1 MVNWDLNM
9 NKIYRLVW
17 NRETGTMV
25 VASELAKSDGG
36 RTAAAVR
43 SSSSPLAVSTLTAA
57 LLLAISGQAM
67 AVTGTGS
74 ATNYCFYD
82 ENSQSVICGDD
93 STSIADTYDGKK
105 AKSVAL
111 GIGAKT
117 TGESNVALGAN
128 ASAAKTAATALG
140 AGAKAMNDYG
150 VAIGFEAVA
159 NNTWDISIGRR
170 AGADARASGDG
181 RNIAIGDGAL
191 KGAKNA
197 NNNTVL
203 GTSAGASLTGTFNI
217 AIGAYANS
225 PTALG
230 DENGPGVT
238 ADNTIA
244 LGQRAIASSSSSIAQ
259 GNRSKATGTISNAIG
274 ASAEASGAYSIANGY
289 GAQASGK
296 NAIAIGSAREQ
307 IDARVKATGANAIA
321 IGSVSTLAKSENTV
335 AIGRKAAAAGNN
347 TVSLGAESGSIGVEA
362 DAAGSLVNV
371 NARTKAGKTSANGL
385 VNMTNIG
392 YKAGAGNINNNY
404 GVNIGYEAGAG
415 GYNSFYGEGVS
426 IGNKAGGVNTGN
438 ATVKAAMEAASQIHG
453 GVATGVIITGNTN
466 TAISSRAGVNA
477 LGHDNV
483 AIGKDAGGY
492 SSGNANIAIGRH
504 AGRVSVLNP
513 SGVRVIDENAFSA
526 IKNTI
531 AMGEWAYGSADNAIA
546 IGTLARVE
554 EKGLK
559 SVWDSAT
566 SSYKNEGSESLNAM
580 AVGHGAVA
588 KGNSA
593 IALGAS
599 SRVDFMN
606 SIALGA
612 RAQAL
617 SYNSTVIGVDAKS
630 KGYSSIAI
638 GDKAEAG
645 TQNADATPEF
655 NYAIAIGTSSKATG
669 ETSVALGSNAQATV
683 SRGTALGVRSEVTAG
698 MGVALGGYSIANR
711 AHGVTGADPLG
722 AKETGAAE
730 NVWTST
736 AGAVSVGG
744 GINPANGNKIST
756 RQIINVAA
764 GSADTDAVNVAQLK
778 AAGFKLTTSSST
790 GEVAGTSAE
799 NVQNGETVTIDAG
812 DNIKL
817 TQAGNEI
824 TVATKKDVAFDTVT
838 VGGVTID
845 KSTNKV
851 SGLAAGELSATS
863 TDAVNGSQLHATNQN
878 VAANATNIQANA
890 DNIAKGINVGGTTGS
905 NQYALGDTIN
915 IKGDSNISST
925 TVAGGVQLA
934 LAPVLNVGPATGG
947 KPVKIDGNAGTVGGL
962 SNTTFDPANITSGQ
976 AATEDQLKA
985 VNDKAVAAKTKVDA
999 GDNISVTETVDA
1011 TTGAST
1017 YTVATKKDV
1026 AFDTVTVGGV
1036 TIDKSTN
1043 KVSGLAAGELSA
1055 TSTDAVN
1062 GSQLH
1067 ATNQNVAANATN
1079 IQANADNI
1087 AKGINVGGTTGSNQY
1102 ALGDTI
1108 NIKGDSNI
1116 SSTTVAG
1123 GVQLALA
1130 PVLNVGPA
1138 TGGKP
1143 VKIDG
1148 NAGTVGGLSNT
1159 TFDPA
1164 NITSGQAAT
1173 EDQLKAVND
1182 KAVAAKTKVD
1192 AGDNISVTETVDAT
1206 TGASTYT
1213 VATKKDV
1220 AFDTVTVGG
1229 VTIDKTTNRI
1239 SGLAAGVG
1247 DTDAVNMSQLKAVQ
1261 TLVNAGW
1268 TVTDSAGNKANIG
1281 PNGVVTF
1288 SSADSNIS
1296 VVQNGADQDGKVEI
1310 TLSRDLDVD
1319 SVTAGGNKLDA
1330 NGLAIAGGPT
1340 ISAAGIDMAGKKISN
1355 LGDGTEDGDAV
1366 NLGQLKNYVGEETAK
1381 VKTHY
1386 YSVNDGGSK
1395 GGNYDNDGATA
1406 SGAIAA
1412 GVDTTATAENAV
1424 AMGKGAAAS
1433 HAGSVALGSGAQTQA
1448 VDNTGTFMLNGGAA
1462 AGVNA
1467 VAVVSVGSKGN
1478 ERRIVNVAA
1487 GRLSAD
1493 STDAV
1498 NGSQLF
1504 AVGTALNNLGN
1515 ATALALGGNTTYTPG
1530 GGLSVN
1536 LTVGG
1541 NTYTNVQDALNAVAG
1556 GGSGATKVVAGTNTQ
1571 VTQNGDTYTVSV
1583 VDNPVVEGK
1592 TTFNGGIE
1600 VAGDQTVNMGGNVV
1614 RNVAAGV
1621 ADTDA
1626 VNVGQLNG
1634 AIAGANAY
1642 TDNRFNQLANDMW
1655 QLDRGYRG
1663 ATASAMAMAGLPQAY
1678 LPGKSMF
1685 SAAVGG
1691 YRGEYGLAFGLSGI
1705 TDNGKWVYKAQA
1717 SGNTAR
1723 DWGFSAGVGVQ
1734 W

>member
-1 MVNWDLNM
+1 M

-36 RTAAAVR
+36 RTVGGVLA
-43 SSSSPLAVSTLTAA
+43 SPRLVISALASA
-57 LLLAISGQAM
+57 LLLAVGGHAMAADGQKHPISG
-67 AVTGTGS
+67 GS
-74 ATNYCFYD
+74 GDNYCYYD
-82 ENSQSVICGDD
+82 SASHSVICGDG
-93 STSIADTYDGKK
+93 STSVADTYDGKQ
-105 AKSVAL
+105 AKSVA
-111 GIGAKT
+111 IGVSATT

-128 ASAAKTAATALG
+128 SSASHTSGLAIGAKTKAHNNQTIAIGENATSMGEVDIMIGKSAGLNNTATSSTGRNIGIGEGAVSSAVNANNVIGIGTGAATG
-140 AGAKAMNDYG
+140 IDGSHI
-150 VAIGFEAVA
+150 VAIGTDANKGIKTQSSVAVGYKATSPGTSSVAVGNAAKSDGTTAVAVGFEATTSGNNAVA
-159 NNTWDISIGRR
+159 VGKTAK
-170 AGADARASGDG
+170 AG
-181 RNIAIGDGAL
+181 
-191 KGAKNA
+191 
-197 NNNTVL
+197 
-203 GTSAGASLTGTFNI
+203 GASV
-217 AIGAYANS
+217 AIGA
-225 PTALG
+225 
-230 DENGPGVT
+230 
-238 ADNTIA
+238 NTVA
-244 LGQRAIASSSSSIAQ
+244 TQAATVAVGSGAKTGNQRAIAIGENAD
-259 GNRSKATGTISNAIG
+259 GAGTHTVAIG
-274 ASAEASGAYSIANGY
+274 RAATSSGVS
-289 GAQASGK
+289 
-296 NAIAIGSAREQ
+296 AIAIGGTQSE
-307 IDARVKATGANAIA
+307 ATKTQASGDYSIALGAQ
-321 IGSVSTLAKSENTV
+321 STLAKSENTV

-362 DAAGSLVNV
+362 DAAGSLANV

-438 ATVKAAMEAASQIHG
+438 ATVKAAMETASQVHG
-453 GVATGVIITGNTN
+453 GVAAGVIITGNTN

-492 SSGNANIAIGRH
+492 SSGNSNIAIGRH
-504 AGRVSVLNP
+504 AGRVSVLNT

-526 IKNTI
+526 TRNTI
-531 AMGEWAYGSADNAIA
+531 ALGEWAHGAANETIA
-546 IGTLARVE
+546 IGSLARVE

-559 SVWDSAT
+559 SIPN
-566 SSYKNEGSESLNAM
+566 SSGGYTNVDSESLNAM

-588 KGNSA
+588 KGDSA

-606 SIALGA
+606 SIAMGA
-612 RAQAL
+612 KAAAL
-617 SYNSTVIGVDAKS
+617 SYNSTAIGVEAKT

-645 TQNADATPEF
+645 TQHADATPATNF
-655 NYAIAIGTSSKATG
+655 AIAIGTSSKATG
-669 ETSVALGSNAQATV
+669 ETSVALGSNAQATTF
-683 SRGTALGVRSEVTAG
+683 RGTALGVLSEVKVNN
-698 MGVALGGYSIANR
+698 GVALGASSVASRDRYQN
-711 AHGVTGADPLG
+711 GVDPLG
-722 AKETGAAE
+722 AKDTGAHAS
-730 NVWTST
+730 VWTST
-736 AGAVSVGG
+736 HGAVSVGDAENTDPSKR
-744 GINPANGNKIST
+744 IT
-756 RQIINVAA
+756 RQITGVAA

-778 AAGFKLTTSSST
+778 AAGFKLTTSKSGT
-790 GEVAGTSAE
+790 GEVHGDTLE
-799 NVQNGETVTIDAG
+799 KVQNGETLTIDAG
-812 DNIKL
+812 DNISL
-817 TQAGNEI
+817 TQAANKI
-824 TVATKKDVAFDTVT
+824 TVATKKDVAFDKVT

-845 KSTNKV
+845 KASNKV
-851 SGLAAGELSATS
+851 SGLAAGDVNASS
-863 TDAVNGSQLHATNQN
+863 TDAVNGSQLFATNQN
-878 VAANATNIQANA
+878 VAANTAAINTLNTTVVKPITFAGDTGTDVSRKLGETVNIVGGVGSESLLTDANIGVVGDGTDTLEIKLAKDLVGLESAHFDDGSGNETEINGKGLTIANA
-890 DNIAKGINVGGTTGS
+890 DPTKVVSLTSAGLNNGGNQITNVASGGDV
-905 NQYALGDTIN
+905 DT
-915 IKGDSNISST
+915 
-925 TVAGGVQLA
+925 
-934 LAPVLNVGPATGG
+934 
-947 KPVKIDGNAGTVGGL
+947 NA
-962 SNTTFDPANITSGQ
+962 ANIGDVK
-976 AATEDQLKA
+976 AA
-985 VNDKAVAAKTKVDA
+985 AAKATTKVDA
-999 GDNISVTETVDA
+999 GDNIEVAS
-1011 TTGAST
+1011 TTNADGSTT

-1026 AFDTVTVGGV
+1026 TFDSVTAGGN
-1036 TIDKSTN
+1036 TLDANGLAIAGGPIIS
-1043 KVSGLAAGELSA
+1043 VSGIDMAGKKISNLADGTEDG
-1055 TSTDAVN
+1055 DAVN
-1062 GSQLH
+1062 
-1067 ATNQNVAANATN
+1067 
-1079 IQANADNI
+1079 
-1087 AKGINVGGTTGSNQY
+1087 
-1102 ALGDTI
+1102 
-1108 NIKGDSNI
+1108 
-1116 SSTTVAG
+1116 
-1123 GVQLALA
+1123 
-1130 PVLNVGPA
+1130 
-1138 TGGKP
+1138 
-1143 VKIDG
+1143 
-1148 NAGTVGGLSNT
+1148 
-1159 TFDPA
+1159 F
-1164 NITSGQAAT
+1164 
-1173 EDQLKAVND
+1173 
-1182 KAVAAKTKVD
+1182 
-1192 AGDNISVTETVDAT
+1192 
-1206 TGASTYT
+1206 
-1213 VATKKDV
+1213 
-1220 AFDTVTVGG
+1220 
-1229 VTIDKTTNRI
+1229 
-1239 SGLAAGVG
+1239 
-1247 DTDAVNMSQLKAVQ
+1247 SQLKAVQ

-1268 TVTDSAGNKANIG
+1268 TVTDASGNAAKIG

-1296 VVQNGADQDGKVEI
+1296 VAQTGADQAGKVEI
-1310 TLSRDLDVD
+1310 TLNRNLDLD

-1340 ISAAGIDMAGKKISN
+1340 ISATGIDMGGKKISN
-1355 LGDGTEDGDAV
+1355 LGDGTEEGDAV
-1366 NLGQLKNYVGEETAK
+1366 NLGQLKSYVGEETAK

-1386 YSVNDGGSK
+1386 YSVNDGGTK
-1395 GGNYDNDGATA
+1395 GGNYDNDGATGN
-1406 SGAIAA
+1406 GAIAA

-1433 HAGSVALGSGAQTQA
+1433 HAGSVALGAGAQTQA
-1448 VDNTGTFMLNGGAA
+1448 VDNTGTFMLNGGTA

-1504 AVGTALNNLGN
+1504 AVGTAVNNLGN

-1541 NTYTNVQDALNAVAG
+1541 NTYTNVQDALNAVSG
-1556 GGSGATKVVAGTNTQ
+1556 GGTGATKVVAGTNTQ

-1583 VDNPVVEGK
+1583 VDNPVVDGK
-1592 TTFNGGIE
+1592 ATFNGGIE
-1600 VAGDQTVNMGGNVV
+1600 VAGGQSVNMGGNVV

-1642 TDNRFNQLANDMW
+1642 TDGRFNQLANDMW
-1655 QLDRGYRG
+1655 QIDRGYRG